1 MNQSKAFL
9 VSMVIALLGMV
20 LVYLYVDKRSDEVK
34 KEYGNDVT
42 VVVASKDIQEL
53 QKIELSMLTTK
64 TVPLTFKQPGAYDDP
79 TAFEG
84 AVASSPIRMGEQ
96 VLATKVLM
104 PGAATGIS
112 SQIAISRRA
121 MSIPVNDVT
130 GVTRLIKPGDRI
142 DILTNIQY
150 QVDGERLAETKTVMQ
165 NVHVLAVGELIQN
178 KIPAA
183 IEMDPVSGAQKAI
196 DLRSSRAFSTITVE
210 VTPEQAQQLTWNME
224 NSQQAGNLTITLR
237 NPVDRV
243 IASVPTTTVDEVLG
257 AESRK
262 AEIERA
268 RRRPAPQAQQRA
280 APPPPPPNAWVNGGG
295 SLVQ

>member
-1 MNQSKAFL
+1 MNQSRAFL

-20 LVYLYVDKRSDEVK
+20 LVYLYVEKRSDEVK
-34 KEYGNDVT
+34 LEFGNEVT

-64 TVPLTFKQPGAYDDP
+64 TVPNSFKQPGAYDDP
-79 TAFEG
+79 NAFEG
-84 AVASSPIRMGEQ
+84 AVASAPIRAGEQ

-112 SQIAISRRA
+112 AQIAISRRA
-121 MSIPVNDVT
+121 MSIPVNDVS

-142 DILTNIQY
+142 DLITNIQY
-150 QVDGERLAETKTVMQ
+150 QVDADRFSETKTVMQ

-178 KIPAA
+178 KVPAA
-183 IEMDPVSGAQKAI
+183 IEMDPVSGSQRAI
-196 DLRSSRAFSTITVE
+196 DLRNSRAYSTITVE
-210 VTPEQAQQLTWNME
+210 VTPDQAQQLVFILE
-224 NSQQAGNLTITLR
+224 NPQAAGGLTVTLR

-243 IASVPTTTVDEVLG
+243 ISSVSTTTVDEVLG
-257 AESRK
+257 QDSRK

-268 RRRPAPQAQQRA
+268 RRRPAAQA
-280 APPPPPPNAWVNGGG
+280 APPPRPAPPPSPWGTGG
-295 SLVQ
+295 SLAQ

>member
-20 LVYLYVDKRSDEVK
+20 LVYLYVEKRSEEVK
-34 KEYGNDVT
+34 SEYGNAVT

-64 TVPLTFKQPGAYDDP
+64 TVPNTFKQPGAYDDP
-79 TAFEG
+79 GAFEG
-84 AVASSPIRMGEQ
+84 AVASSPIRAGEQ
-96 VLATKVLM
+96 ILATKVLM

-112 SQIAISRRA
+112 AQIAISRRA

-142 DILTNIQY
+142 DLITNIQY
-150 QVDGERLAETKTVMQ
+150 QIDADRMSETKTLMQ
-165 NVHVLAVGELIQN
+165 NIHVLAVGELIQN
-178 KIPAA
+178 KVPSA
-183 IEMDPVSGAQKAI
+183 IEMDPVSGSQRAI
-196 DLRSSRAFSTITVE
+196 DLRNSRAFATITVE
-210 VTPEQAQQLTWNME
+210 VTPDQAQQLSWVLE
-224 NSQQAGNLTITLR
+224 NSQQAGNLMITLR

-243 IASVPTTTVDEVLG
+243 IASVSTTTVDEVLG
-257 AESRK
+257 QDSRK

-268 RRRPAPQAQQRA
+268 RRRPAAVA
-280 APPPPPPNAWVNGGG
+280 APPPRPAPPPPAWGTGG
-295 SLVQ
+295 SLAQ